1 MDLQITLR
9 YIHVQT
15 EGYMVQVREGGGGGV
30 ELAGSD
36 EYEEG
41 LKKLQRFGK
50 GKRKE
55 EKGLEGEEN
64 NLLEKKGR

>member
-15 EGYMVQVREGGGGGV
+15 EGYMVQQRAGGGGM

-41 LKKLQRFGK
+41 SKKLQRFGK
-50 GKRKE
+50 GKKE
-55 EKGLEGEEN
+55 
-64 NLLEKKGR
+64 

>member
-1 MDLQITLR
+1 L
-9 YIHVQT
+9 
-15 EGYMVQVREGGGGGV
+15 
-30 ELAGSD
+30 S
-36 EYEEG
+36 
-41 LKKLQRFGK
+41 KLQRFGK